1 MRTKRGR
8 RSGKTKRRATRRTKR
23 TFHISLPVSI
33 RLGRARGADRGRS
46 KRGVASGLRSRARNL
61 AWSRLL
67 SLSIAAAMVALLVWF
82 FADLR
87 FYVYEADVRGT
98 LLVDANE
105 VYRASDLDGLSIFYI
120 DRGQVAERISKKV
133 LGVVAAQVDCQ
144 LPSRV
149 GIQVRE
155 REPRLIWRTGST
167 AFLVDGAGTVLKA
180 DDGLH
185 EGLVA
190 IRDLTNRPL
199 EPGDAVDAVAL
210 SAANQLRHLLPEAMA
225 FEYSSDKGISLV
237 DARGWHVY
245 FGDDQSLPQKVA
257 SMRAV
262 LQRIVSQGR
271 SAAVID
277 VRFVGSPYYQ

>member
-1 MRTKRGR
+1 MRIKSGR
-8 RSGKTKRRATRRTKR
+8 RSRKTKRRATRRTKR
-23 TFHISLPVSI
+23 TFHISLPASI
-33 RLGRARGADRGRS
+33 RLGRSRGSDRGSR
-46 KRGVASGLRSRARNL
+46 RGIASGLRSRTRN
-61 AWSRLL
+61 ATWSRLL

-87 FYVYEADVRGT
+87 FYVYRADVQGT

-105 VYRASDLDGLSIFYI
+105 VYRASGLEGHSIFYI
-120 DRGQVAERISKKV
+120 DRGQVAERISKEV

-144 LPSRV
+144 LPGRV

-155 REPRLIWRTGST
+155 REPRLIWRTGDT
-167 AFLVDGAGTVLKA
+167 AFLVDGEGTVLKA
-180 DDGLH
+180 DDGSH

-190 IRDLTNRPL
+190 IRDLTNSAL
-199 EPGDAVDAVAL
+199 APGDAVDAVAL
-210 SAANQLRHLLPEAMA
+210 NAANQLHRLLPEALA
-225 FEYSSDKGISLV
+225 FEYSSEKGISLV
-237 DARGWHVY
+237 DARGWHIY

-271 SAAVID
+271 SATVID